1 MICLMGAQIREGATL
16 GASPAY
22 CKILYQCAF
31 NISTLFDRWQQWCG
45 LLLSVL
51 HQLVEW
57 WCLQPRKH
65 SKHLFRCSSLS
76 ACRNLWLDA
85 EDQKYFFRWA
95 CLMQAPGRNTPLIR
109 FFISYDLFC
118 VEWDVKPQLNQS
130 INRLPRICCIWLM
143 LHVEVRLLDIWN
155 SLSGELTI
163 SVKLIH
169 AHNMNIVL
177 LRLKL
182 FLFLSFLMSL

>member
-1 MICLMGAQIREGATL
+1 MGPVYDLFDGSQIREGATL

-95 CLMQAPGRNTPLIR
+95 CLMQAPGCNTPLIR

-130 INRLPRICCIWLM
+130 SATHLLYLAYVACRSKIIGHLKQFKWWTHHFSKTDPCIQHECCF
-143 LHVEVRLLDIWN
+143 
-155 SLSGELTI
+155 
-163 SVKLIH
+163 VK
-169 AHNMNIVL
+169 A
-177 LRLKL
+177 
-182 FLFLSFLMSL
+182 